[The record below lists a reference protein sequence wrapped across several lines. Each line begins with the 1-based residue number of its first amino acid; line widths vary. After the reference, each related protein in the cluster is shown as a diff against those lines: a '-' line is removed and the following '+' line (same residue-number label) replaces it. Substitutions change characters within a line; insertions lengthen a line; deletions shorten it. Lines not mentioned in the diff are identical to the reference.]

1 MDHRL
6 GEIRYAAGTAA
17 SAPGAPSRRRSLSH
31 VTTSLLALPSE
42 LAFWALWHC
51 RHARPPDV
59 GFPR

>member
-1 MDHRL
+1 MDDWL
-6 GEIRYAAGTAA
+6 GEIRYAAGTGA
-17 SAPGAPSRRRSLSH
+17 SAPYVRSRRH
-31 VTTSLLALPSE
+31 PLLRVAPRLVALPSE